1 MSRLRELQE
10 RLRRRKCASH
20 NVDMVVTGTRRG
32 KVVGSCDRHGAP
44 PPSVWE
50 NQPLRHEEPQQS
62 HDKDQ
67 DRRSHSGFSL
77 KRPRL
82 IGWPMTRADA

>member
-44 PPSVWE
+44 PLQYGKISPSDMR
-50 NQPLRHEEPQQS
+50 N
-62 HDKDQ
+62 
-67 DRRSHSGFSL
+67 HSRATI
-77 KRPRL
+77 KIK
-82 IGWPMTRADA
+82 IGDPILVSR